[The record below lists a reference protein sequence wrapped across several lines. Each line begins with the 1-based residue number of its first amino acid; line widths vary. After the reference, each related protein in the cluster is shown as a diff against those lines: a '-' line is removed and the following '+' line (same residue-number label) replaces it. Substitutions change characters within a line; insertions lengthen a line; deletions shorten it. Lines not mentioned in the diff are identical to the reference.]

1 MDSSSEPTAKQL
13 QEFVD
18 NRFNEEDRKI
28 TAREELI
35 TMLQNRVLCLSCAHY
50 FEWQPGVM
58 GTENSICW
66 NCQHEWKIK
75 EPDHFY
81 MMQDHSPVTVVVVD
95 PDDGEG
101 VVMVSSE
108 GEGWAYSDA
117 LNQLGITIDD
127 FFDLC
132 GR

>member
-1 MDSSSEPTAKQL
+1 MESSSEPTTEQL
-13 QEFVD
+13 QDFVD
-18 NRFNEEDRKI
+18 NRFSEEDRKI
-28 TAREELI
+28 TDRQELI
-35 TMLQNRVLCLSCAHY
+35 EILQNRVLCLSCTHY
-50 FEWQPGVM
+50 FEWSPGAM

-66 NCQHEWKIK
+66 NCQSEWKIK

-95 PDDGEG
+95 PEDGEG

-117 LNQLGITIDD
+117 LTQYGLEVED
-127 FFDLC
+127 FFDIV
-132 GR
+132 GP